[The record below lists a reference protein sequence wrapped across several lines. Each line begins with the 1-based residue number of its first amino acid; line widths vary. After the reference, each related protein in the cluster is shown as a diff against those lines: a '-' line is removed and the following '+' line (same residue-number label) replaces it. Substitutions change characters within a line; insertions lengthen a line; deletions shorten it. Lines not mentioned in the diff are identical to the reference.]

1 MVILSLE
8 LDHSPVRCWTHVFWS
23 LCIAL
28 LALLTDPLSY
38 FKQQGQ
44 LGNITRLKIASAC
57 HSDQL
62 ALFMLNDQLALKN
75 GPPTKCIFRYDY
87 VPKNQSRTGTTGFM
101 SVFILIVIKPIC
113 SI

>member
-1 MVILSLE
+1 M
-8 LDHSPVRCWTHVFWS
+8 RCWTHVFWS

-44 LGNITRLKIASAC
+44 LGNITRLKMASAG

-62 ALFMLNDQLALKN
+62 ALFMLKHQLALKN
-75 GPPTKCIFRYDY
+75 GPPTKCIFHYDY
-87 VPKNQSRTGTTGFM
+87 VPKNQSRTGTTEFM
-101 SVFILIVIKPIC
+101 SLFILIVIKPIC